1 MSSVDAAVT
10 ALVSLF
16 TTTAPPPSVQV
27 IDGPPDTASLMG
39 QQVVAVGDQE
49 ITGTS
54 EFDSYA
60 SVTMTEDYVIPVTIS
75 VSIPGSSM
83 SVARNAAIGLYEIL
97 KAAVIAA
104 PGLGISSDGSF
115 RAFPTDAWSLPQMAD
130 ENGRNAAFRFGI
142 RVIAT
147 NT

>member
-10 ALVSLF
+10 ALVTVF
-16 TTTAPPPSVQV
+16 TAAAPSIQV
-27 IDGPPDTASLMG
+27 IDGPPDVASLIG
-39 QQVVAVGDQE
+39 PQVVAVGDQE
-49 ITGTS
+49 IFGTS
-54 EFDSYA
+54 DFDSMA
-60 SVTMTEDYVIPVTIS
+60 MVTMTEDYVIPVTVS
-75 VSIPGSSM
+75 VSLPGTSM
-83 SVARNAAIGLYEIL
+83 SAARNAVIGLYETL
-97 KAAVIAA
+97 KAAVIAD

-115 RAFPTDAWSLPQMAD
+115 RAFPVDAWSLPQQAD